1 MKYSNQNNMND
12 TLKYGSDFTEKF
24 GKSTKKPIFELLRTK
39 NKLMKGFS
47 LYFKSW
53 AIVLSTLFLG
63 VNTLNAQ
70 CTITWDGSP
79 CVGAAITFT
88 GSASGTT
95 HDWTFEDASGAK
107 NTSTGQRIINYA
119 FQKSGVSKI
128 TYITTINGTKCTA
141 TLNLTIKD
149 KPKIKIKLVNLKE
162 QCFEKNLFCF
172 DDSTANAN
180 GAKMANIK
188 YVISDGQLF
197 EYTMPPTTMPNRF
210 CFSIKD
216 QRGGSFNLFIE
227 STDENG
233 CQDTTLLVGAV
244 KVREKIGAM
253 FTSNKPVQC
262 DSVQAVIKNISSIS
276 QKFVKSITW
285 YWGDGTTDTSWGP
298 NITHWFR
305 KQGVYNSKMIIQ
317 TVDGC
322 VDSFKMSATAT
333 VFKAIARILADKDS
347 TCISSP
353 NIKFSVDEVPS
364 GATGLLWNFGDP
376 NSGPQNQNNKTWSPE
391 HAFTGLGPFLIK
403 LTYKHPICG
412 DKTAFD
418 TIIILGPSSAIE
430 SAFQRVADY
439 ETFQCPKDVMDT
451 VHFRKN
457 LSTFYHN
464 DRNFTDDDSTFYKA
478 GTTALG
484 HNFQWNDPM
493 TKKLPKQ
500 IWQKPLRDAFN
511 THGIKSKYQG
521 TEAPGGTFDALKRE
535 RVCATRLW
543 DFGDNYA
550 PKCTTDTKARKN
562 INVNC
567 AFSRDS
573 VPNHYYRSWDLIML
587 SDFKNA
593 PMEDAIFIDS
603 NGLCKRTNVYPDSIF
618 YIIQDSLIT
627 VPNSM
632 GDIITQQLPQYVG
645 NKTTISLRDKGLRG
659 ISERYIEDYVDM
671 KLNAGDSVYVGG
683 VLKVGPQTI
692 SLKPK
697 NIIKI
702 KSKSDSV
709 TFQFTVYLKKDTLPM
724 NLLKIRLAKGERPK
738 ILDSFKRKPLAP
750 LKMGFDYF
758 INYKRFRELYYA
770 KIPACNNVKLT
781 HKDTCHPM
789 KCESEAIKQL
799 SMLHANAGGVGS
811 GMLKDAIECL
821 GSDNPSYGVTFI
833 LSDLKPGCTFTE
845 VKINYDTFCGNA
857 PGNWT
862 ALSGLSPGGRPLNP
876 PLPFWNTGYQL
887 AGNPPNRF
895 SQTYNA
901 TDVCNDST
909 SCITVGIIVGNG
921 IAPPGGNSAKRP
933 LCADTQYYDNFA
945 CFPMIDPSFE
955 MLTPTKNKLGDYKIC
970 KYNDVV
976 VRPIPKNKTRIK
988 DLKSI
993 RWQLFT
999 GNASPYFSLGWRQ
1012 YIQEDY
1018 FLAQKKVPG
1027 KNPKYLYNYM
1037 VQTRGVENPRQV
1049 PCSNEWTDGVTKTT
1063 KGPDTIFTAEIRKY
1077 TIGADVSA
1085 VWENIKTKL
1094 EARGFDPFALA
1105 DTQIAKMIWNNKGVI
1120 GNPKSGAYGCI
1131 DTTGFGK
1138 FIRFYNIP
1146 DPNNTTILHYRDTTI
1161 QPLDSVSYWDKAA
1174 KKTKKIKG
1182 YKFNPRWSGYHFI
1195 SVDMTSSNGKCNNFM
1210 AMPIVVGFA
1219 MDLRISDTLV
1229 CQDAGNSLTAS
1240 PDFRYFSTDPQNIGT
1255 FDPKFQWNPD
1265 KTGGPSGNPTGFDY
1279 WRDPSRQTRL
1289 AAGDTNVERFTRWDW
1304 NKKDDGS
1311 STPFGG
1317 APYGAVGAG
1326 TYLNPWKQLGGGGIY
1341 YQNDSGVFTFRL
1353 VAGDS
1358 TGCMDTITKR
1368 VFISRLDVEFSLK
1381 DSTPACNTIIE
1392 FFDKSKLFDPCNWAI
1407 KNCNGPQPIS
1417 CDFVKQWTIDW
1428 GDGIINQFKRKVQSE
1443 PGLPNRIAHKYT
1455 RNGWFQIKYELF
1467 TQRGCSDT
1475 FSRWVKIPGPRPR
1488 FEYTTKAGR
1497 NVTICEGDSVQ
1508 FTNMSDSASRE
1519 SVWTWFFGD
1528 NELYSGPDS
1537 TWYFKAP
1544 NGKPWAPDYF
1554 VDSVWHTYKKPGV
1567 YHVKLEQYD
1576 KLVIPPNINR
1586 YCPAVYPD
1594 TPSQQA
1600 FIITVLPRDSV
1611 RGKVLKP
1618 SICPGDSNTFVDNSD
1633 TTFATYKWRFVHYS
1647 RKLGKVVVDTL
1658 TTGNKT
1664 ISKIFT
1670 DPGVYRVTHLVEYK
1684 SSRPR
1689 PYCPTVMADMFFTVD
1704 SVIAD
1709 FDIDSSGKPDF
1720 VFTRK
1725 DVNGVEWRWG
1735 FGHQNDI
1742 VNSLPNL
1749 FIENIKS
1756 NDKSVKWSY
1765 DSSGRYWACL
1775 IVKNAT
1781 GCEDTICKEVVVDL
1795 FVYLANVFTPN
1806 ISGSGD
1812 GKNDKFR
1819 VPIQGHDLFEIRIFN
1834 RWGERVF
1841 FSEDSKVQW
1850 NGKVNNDGADCPSGT
1865 YFYQLEYR
1873 FKGKDKIN
1881 HVNGSVNLIREN

>member
-1 MKYSNQNNMND
+1 MKKFSLNNGCHAP
-12 TLKYGSDFTEKF
+12 KIGSEIAPKF

-39 NKLMKGFS
+39 NNIMKGFS
-47 LYFKSW
+47 LYLKSW
-53 AIVLSTLFLG
+53 AIVFTTLLFG
-63 VNTLNAQ
+63 VNSLDAQ

-95 HDWTFEDASGAK
+95 HDWTFEDATGAK
-107 NTSTGQRIINYA
+107 FTSSGQRIVNFA
-119 FQKSGVSKI
+119 FQKAGAAKI

-141 TLNLTIKD
+141 TLNLTIKER
-149 KPKIKIKLVNLKE
+149 PKIKIKLVNLRE

-172 DDSTANAN
+172 DDSTSNSN
-180 GAKMANIK
+180 GAKMKNIK

-197 EYTMPPTTMPNRF
+197 EYTMPPTSMPNRF

-216 QRGGSFNLFIE
+216 QRGGSFNLFVE

-233 CQDTTLLVGAV
+233 CQDTQLLVGAV

-253 FTSNKPVQC
+253 FTSNKPVAC
-262 DSVQAVIKNISSIS
+262 DSVQAVVKNISSIS
-276 QKFVKSITW
+276 QKYVKSIVW
-285 YWGDGTTDTSWGP
+285 YWGDGKTDTIWGP
-298 NITHWFR
+298 NITHWF
-305 KQGVYNSKMIIQ
+305 KGQGVYNSRMVIHTI
-317 TVDGC
+317 DGC
-322 VDSFKMSATAT
+322 VDSFKMTATAT
-333 VFKAIARILADKDS
+333 VFKAVARIIADKDS
-347 TCISSP
+347 TCMSAP
-353 NIKFSVDEVPS
+353 NIKFSVDEVPT

-376 NSGPQNQNNKTWSPE
+376 NSGPQNVNNKTWSPE

-464 DRNFTDDDSTFYKA
+464 DKNFTDDDSTFYKD
-478 GTTALG
+478 GTSALG
-484 HNFQWNDPM
+484 HNFQWNDPL
-493 TKKLPKQ
+493 TKKNPKQ
-500 IWQKPLRDAFN
+500 IWQKPLRNAFN
-511 THGIKSKYQG
+511 THGIKSKYAG
-521 TEAPGGTFDALKRE
+521 TEAPGGGFDALKRE

-550 PKCTTDTKARKN
+550 PKCTTDTKANKN
-562 INVNC
+562 VNVNC

-618 YIIQDSLIT
+618 YIIQDSIIT

-632 GDIITQQLPQYVG
+632 GDIITHQTSQYIG
-645 NKTTISLRDKGLRG
+645 NKTTNMLKDKGLRG
-659 ISERYIEDYVDM
+659 IGERFIEDNVDM
-671 KLNAGDSVYVGG
+671 KLDAGDSVYVGG

-697 NIIKI
+697 QIIKI
-702 KSKSDSV
+702 KSKTDSV
-709 TFQFTVYLKKDTLPM
+709 TFQFTVFLKKDTLPM
-724 NLLKIRLAKGERPK
+724 NLLKIRLAKGEKPK
-738 ILDSFKRKPLAP
+738 ILDSFKRKPAAP
-750 LKMGFDYF
+750 LIMGFDYF

-770 KIPACNNVKLT
+770 KIPQCNNVKLT

-789 KCESEAIKQL
+789 QCESEAIKQL

-811 GMLKDAIECL
+811 GMLKDAVECL

-857 PGNWT
+857 AGNWVGL
-862 ALSGLSPGGRPLNP
+862 AGLSPGGRPLNP

-895 SQTYNA
+895 SQVYNPS
-901 TDVCNDST
+901 DVCNDST
-909 SCITVGIIVGNG
+909 GCVTVGIIVGNG

-945 CFPMIDPSFE
+945 CFPIIDTDFE

-970 KYNDVV
+970 RYNDVV

-988 DLKSI
+988 DLKSL
-993 RWQLFT
+993 RWRITT
-999 GNASPYFSLGWRQ
+999 GDASPTFSKSWGQ
-1012 YIQEDY
+1012 YVQEDY
-1018 FLAQKKVPG
+1018 FLNQKKVPG
-1027 KNPKYLYNYM
+1027 KNPNYLYNYM
-1037 VQTRGVENPRQV
+1037 VQTRGEENPRQV
-1049 PCSNEWTDGVTKTT
+1049 PCSEDWADGVAKVYD
-1063 KGPDTIFTAEIRKY
+1063 GPDTIFTAEIRKF
-1077 TIGADVSA
+1077 TMGADVSA

-1138 FIRFYNIP
+1138 FIKFYFIP
-1146 DPNNTTILHYRDTTI
+1146 DPNNTTVLHYRDSTI
-1161 QPLDSVSYWDKAA
+1161 EPLDSVTYWDKAA
-1174 KKTKKIKG
+1174 KKTKKVKG
-1182 YKFNPRWSGYHFI
+1182 YKFNPKWAGFHIMSL
-1195 SVDMTSSNGKCNNFM
+1195 SMTSANGKCDKVSAF
-1210 AMPIVVGFA
+1210 PIIVGFA
-1219 MDLRISDTLV
+1219 MSLKINDTLV
-1229 CQDAGNSLTAS
+1229 CQDAGTSLVAS
-1240 PDFRYFSTDPQNIGT
+1240 PDFRYFSTDPQNFGQW
-1255 FDPKFQWNPD
+1255 DWKYQWNTDP
-1265 KTGGPSGNPTGFDY
+1265 TQNPTGYDY
-1279 WRDPSRQTRL
+1279 WRDPARQTRL
-1289 AAGDTNVERFTRWDW
+1289 QSGDTNVERFTRWDW
-1304 NKKDDGS
+1304 NKKDDGT

-1326 TYLNPWKQLGGGGIY
+1326 TYSNPWKQLGGGGIY
-1341 YQNDSGVFTFRL
+1341 YKNDSGVYTFR
-1353 VAGDS
+1353 VAAGDS
-1358 TGCMDTITKR
+1358 TGCLDTITKR
-1368 VFISRLDVEFSLK
+1368 VFISRLDVSFSLK

-1392 FFDKSKLFDPCNWAI
+1392 FFDKSQLFDPCNWAI
-1407 KNCNGPQPIS
+1407 KNCTGPTPIS

-1428 GDGIINQFKRKVQSE
+1428 GDGIVNQFKRAKQSE

-1467 TQRGCSDT
+1467 TQRGCGDT

-1488 FEYTTKAGR
+1488 FEYTTKAGHD
-1497 NVTICEGDSVQ
+1497 VTICEGDSIQ

-1528 NELYSGPDS
+1528 GQLYSGPDS
-1537 TWYFKAP
+1537 TWYFNAP
-1544 NGKPWAPDYF
+1544 NGKPWADDYF
-1554 VDSVWHTYKKPGV
+1554 VDTVWHTYQKPGV
-1567 YHVKLEQYD
+1567 YHVRLEQYD
-1576 KLVIPPNINR
+1576 KLIIPPNINR

-1594 TPSQQA
+1594 TPTQQA
-1600 FIITVLPRDSV
+1600 YIVTVLPRDSV
-1611 RGKVLKP
+1611 RGKILKP

-1647 RKLGKVVVDTL
+1647 RKLGKVVVDTI
-1658 TTGNKT
+1658 TTGNKNYT
-1664 ISKIFT
+1664 RRFD

-1684 SSRPR
+1684 ASRLR

-1709 FDIDSSGKPDF
+1709 FDIDSSAKPDF
-1720 VFTRK
+1720 LFTRK
-1725 DVNGVEWRWG
+1725 DINGVEWRWG
-1735 FGHQNDI
+1735 FAHRNDI
-1742 VNSLPNL
+1742 VNSLPHD
-1749 FIENIKS
+1749 FIEYKNTSEKP
-1756 NDKSVKWSY
+1756 VKFSY

-1775 IVKNAT
+1775 IVKNST

-1806 ISGSGD
+1806 VTGSGD
-1812 GKNDKFR
+1812 GKNDLFR

-1841 FSEDSKVQW
+1841 FSDDAKVHW

-1865 YFYQLEYR
+1865 YFYQLEYK

-1881 HVNGSVNLIREN
+1881 HYNGSVNLIREN